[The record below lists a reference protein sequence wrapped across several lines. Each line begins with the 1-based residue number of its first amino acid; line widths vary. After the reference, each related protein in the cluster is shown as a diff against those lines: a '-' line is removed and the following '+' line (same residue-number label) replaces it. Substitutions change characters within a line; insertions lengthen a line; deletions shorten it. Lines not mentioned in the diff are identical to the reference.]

1 MLSSIR
7 KILSHWELGS
17 TIDIKL
23 NTKDSIESINSL
35 VSENKTT
42 HIKMLKDKILTSR
55 VHQQVQV
62 LQHLL
67 LQSELVPV
75 PNKS

>member
-17 TIDIKL
+17 TIDML